1 MADAYGEL
9 RQTLITRIEGM
20 IHDVQRELHAN
31 NVEHETL
38 DGLCFCG
45 EQLAR
50 QVARLVTAN
59 VLDSSVLN
67 CLMFAYQ
74 KLTFCSQRV
83 ESEETGYRA
92 ALLNSGGRG
101 RPSYQISREQLVYF
115 LR

>member
-38 DGLCFCG
+38 DGLCFRG

-59 VLDSSVLN
+59 VLDLHHVRLRKIN
-67 CLMFAYQ
+67 FLF
-74 KLTFCSQRV
+74 T
-83 ESEETGYRA
+83 T
-92 ALLNSGGRG
+92 SGK
-101 RPSYQISREQLVYF
+101 
-115 LR
+115 